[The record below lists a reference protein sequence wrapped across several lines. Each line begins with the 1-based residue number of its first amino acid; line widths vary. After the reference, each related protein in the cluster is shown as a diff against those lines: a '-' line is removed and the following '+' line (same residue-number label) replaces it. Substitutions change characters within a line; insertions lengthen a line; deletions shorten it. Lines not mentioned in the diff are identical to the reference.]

1 MQASMTNWAR
11 ICANKTASS
20 SAISFA
26 TRSEFWNAGKIFRV
40 CLDHITM
47 TAKHCP
53 VLYVLYSFA
62 RDSGEGKLKG
72 KNMAR
77 CHTGDHRRQPSPWI
91 TFVSNHRAFNGLF
104 LWSNTEFSTVWIEF
118 PEQGKYIP
126 LVFHGQEL
134 MNLWKVSNANKSH
147 VFKGQDCSQLS
158 HTSAFP
164 SRWDQNQPTFKGGIR
179 ASWELL
185 VRNFLPK
192 HFQVKTA
199 MQDCYQRTAAM
210 ERCSGFKN

>member
-1 MQASMTNWAR
+1 MY
-11 ICANKTASS
+11 
-20 SAISFA
+20 
-26 TRSEFWNAGKIFRV
+26 
-40 CLDHITM
+40 CL
-47 TAKHCP
+47 
-53 VLYVLYSFA
+53 SFA

-134 MNLWKVSNANKSH
+134 MNLWKVNNANKSH

-199 MQDCYQRTAAM
+199 MQDCYQRTAAILVSKTNFKKLIQKIIL
-210 ERCSGFKN
+210 RSWHFKRWQFCSAAQKHDFNILVYNFLSN